1 MLRYEC
7 LTLLLKKYVL
17 HYENVQLRLKP
28 KSQWL
33 KLYVEFNAQKRVETE
48 KNGSKDGKV
57 LYKLMNNAVY
67 GRTMENLRNRID
79 IGLEKDC
86 LE

>member
-1 MLRYEC
+1 MA
-7 LTLLLKKYVL
+7 KSPKS
-17 HYENVQLRLKP
+17 P

-79 IGLEKDC
+79 IGLEKDS